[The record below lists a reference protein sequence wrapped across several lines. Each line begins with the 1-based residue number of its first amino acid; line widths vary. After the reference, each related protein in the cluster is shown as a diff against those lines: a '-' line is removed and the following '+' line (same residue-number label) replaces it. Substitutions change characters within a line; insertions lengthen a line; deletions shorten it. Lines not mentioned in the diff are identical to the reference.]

1 MFLFDFTDDR
11 IFSDGF
17 TSLSENV
24 NISIDLK
31 FDPQLANPISTAYGG
46 LQPEET
52 SHVNEHGGAFNE
64 LIP

>member
-11 IFSDGF
+11 IFSDGH

-24 NISIDLK
+24 NIRIELK
-31 FDPQLANPISTAYGG
+31 FDSQISNPISRVYDG

-52 SHVNEHGGAFNE
+52 SQINEHGSGVIE